1 MTNLARLAL
10 ALWLILIVAVSI
22 RVATV
27 PASKQSVVPVYR
39 ASGERWSVGE
49 SLYAPAPPHDV
60 YRYPPIF
67 AAVHSTLAKL
77 PERSSALLWRWVGAS
92 LFLVGLWQFSRAT
105 SPGQFPLMA
114 CLTVPLVLQCFN
126 NGQAN
131 LHIIGL
137 VLIGTAEIV
146 RRQYTASAIA
156 FAFAAGIKMYPLA
169 AGLLG
174 SLIAPRAMFGRLGLA
189 VVVLFALPFV
199 LHNPSYVVRQHVELW
214 EWSQRD
220 DRLHTASD
228 ERAPRDW
235 TILCRTWLG
244 TIPSTTMVRG
254 VAVIAG
260 LGMAGL
266 IFIARKRRGV
276 PFAAAMTV
284 ALGGI
289 WMTLFGPQTE
299 SVTYCFIAPGAAW
312 LIARGSR
319 ITVLLAVTGYILHV
333 IPVVRDM
340 FPRGWTWN
348 VLGPQA
354 VGTILFLIAAT
365 WEIAKVNRSASDQK
379 CNERTETM
387 GTSLIGSLRRDLSNG
402 AGGI

>member
-1 MTNLARLAL
+1 MMTFSLPRLAL
-10 ALWLILIVAVSI
+10 ALWIILIVAVSI

-27 PASKQSVVPVYR
+27 PPVKQSVVPVYR
-39 ASGERWSVGE
+39 AGGERWTAGE

-67 AAVHSTLAKL
+67 AALHSTLAKL
-77 PERSSALLWRWVGAS
+77 PERPSALLWRWIGVS

-105 SPGQFPLMA
+105 ATGQFPLMA
-114 CLTVPLVLQCFN
+114 CLTLPLVLQCFN

-131 LHIIGL
+131 LHILGL
-137 VLIGTAEIV
+137 VLIGTAEVV

-156 FAFAAGIKMYPLA
+156 FALAAGIKMYPLA
-169 AGLLG
+169 VGLLG
-174 SLIAPRAMFGRLGLA
+174 SLMAPRAMFGRLGLA
-189 VVVLFALPFV
+189 VVVLLALPFV
-199 LHNPSYVVRQHVELW
+199 LHNPSYVAGQHTELW
-214 EWSQRD
+214 EWSKRD

-244 TIPSTTMVRG
+244 TIPSTTTVRG

-260 LGMAGL
+260 LGMACL
-266 IFIARKRRGV
+266 ILIARKRRGI

-284 ALGGI
+284 TLGGI
-289 WMTLFGPQTE
+289 WMTLFGPLTE
-299 SVTYCFIAPGAAW
+299 SVTYCLIAPGAAW

-319 ITVLLAVTGYILHV
+319 VTFCLALVGYILHITPV
-333 IPVVRDM
+333 IRDM
-340 FPRGWTWN
+340 FPQGWTWN

-354 VGTILFLIAAT
+354 MGTILFLIAAMF
-365 WEIAKVNRSASDQK
+365 
-379 CNERTETM
+379 ETIM
-387 GTSLIGSLRRDLSNG
+387 VHQTALSYEPEALATGPAVRPSLTLPARLM
-402 AGGI
+402 

>member
-1 MTNLARLAL
+1 MTNLARLAIL
-10 ALWLILIVAVSI
+10 LWTILIVAVTA
-22 RVATV
+22 RVLTV
-27 PASKQSVVPVYR
+27 PPVKQSVVPVYR
-39 ASGERWSVGE
+39 AGGERWTAGE

-77 PERSSALLWRWVGAS
+77 PERPSALLWRWIGVS
-92 LFLVGLWQFSRAT
+92 LFLVGLWQFTRAT
-105 SPGQFPLMA
+105 APAQFPLMA
-114 CLTVPLVLQCFN
+114 CLTLPLVLQCFN

-131 LHIIGL
+131 LHILGL
-137 VLIGTAEIV
+137 ALIGTAEVV
-146 RRQYTASAIA
+146 RRQYTASAVA
-156 FAFAAGIKMYPLA
+156 YAFAAGIKMYPLA
-169 AGLLG
+169 VGLLG
-174 SLIAPRAMFGRLGLA
+174 SLIAPRAMFGRLGLS
-189 VVVLFALPFV
+189 VVVLFVMPFV
-199 LHNPSYVVRQHVELW
+199 LHNPSYVAGQHAELW
-214 EWSQRD
+214 EWSKRD

-244 TIPSTTMVRG
+244 TIPSTTTVRV
-254 VAVIAG
+254 VAVVAG

-266 IFIARKRRGV
+266 ILLARKRRGV

-284 ALGGI
+284 MLGGI
-289 WMTLFGPQTE
+289 WMTLFGPLTE
-299 SVTYCFIAPGAAW
+299 SVTYCLIAPGGAW

-319 ITVLLAVTGYILHV
+319 LTVILAITGYILHV

-340 FPRGWTWN
+340 FPQGWTWN

-365 WEIAKVNRSASDQK
+365 WETVKVHQTALCCEPEVSATVGLPVPSPTLPA
-379 CNERTETM
+379 R
-387 GTSLIGSLRRDLSNG
+387 LR
-402 AGGI
+402 